1 MREYFSLD
9 NELVNNRY
17 NLVIE
22 NFDMLIGPKGDTG
35 DRGYSGVKG
44 PQGIQGDRGYD
55 GSIGDIGPQGPQGYK
70 GLEGIIG
77 SKGPKGKDG
86 EKGPVGFQGFRGEK
100 GLMGDQGSKGEKGEP
115 GVQGYD
121 GRQGYMGFM
130 GDRGLMGNTILT
142 DVLIEEDGQTQ
153 ALEMNGFL
161 NEASIESSLQSKM
174 ISPLD
179 GKEIMLQGKNT
190 TSVSAL
196 CPYNGYLNSLKF
208 TTHNLSLNR
217 TSSSSKIR
225 ENQDGID
232 VNISNL
238 FSEAGMPYKFK
249 AGCKKMVNDF
259 ND

>member
-1 MREYFSLD
+1 
-9 NELVNNRY
+9 
-17 NLVIE
+17 
-22 NFDMLIGPKGDTG
+22 
-35 DRGYSGVKG
+35 
-44 PQGIQGDRGYD
+44 
-55 GSIGDIGPQGPQGYK
+55 
-70 GLEGIIG
+70 
-77 SKGPKGKDG
+77 
-86 EKGPVGFQGFRGEK
+86 
-100 GLMGDQGSKGEKGEP
+100 MGDQGSKGEKGEP

-153 ALEMNGFL
+153 TLEMNGFL

-249 AGCKKMVNDF
+249 AGCKKMVNSF